1 MPSVFG
7 VRPPATSRCVPSIA
21 PRPVCRRTDSPDRP
35 STRSTAVRGQD
46 LDPLVPEEPLDRL
59 GDVRVLAVDQRAV
72 PLDDGHAAAE
82 AAERL
87 RQLEAHVAAAQDDQV
102 FRELVQLQGLDVG
115 QRASLREAGGVVDP
129 GTRPGVDDDGL
140 AAERPGPA
148 RVERDLDRLRRDE
161 APVAHDELRAALPVL
176 RQVHLDQSVD
186 HLPLA
191 VADGGHVD
199 LPVAAG
205 DPELGAAAEIVGDLG
220 AVDDVLAR
228 QAGDVGA
235 RPADIPPLDDRRA
248 LPLRGQRPGQELAG
262 RPAAQDDHVVF
273 LGLRHVFLLRVNP
286 TGSRRPSIITDPA

>member
-7 VRPPATSRCVPSIA
+7 VRPPATRRCVPSIA
-21 PRPVCRRTDSPDRP
+21 PRRRVQADGLAGSPLDAIDGGP
-35 STRSTAVRGQD
+35 GQD

-59 GDVRVLAVDQRAV
+59 GHVRVLAVDQRAV

-102 FRELVQLQGLDVG
+102 FREVVQVQGLDVG
-115 QRASLREAGGVVDP
+115 QRARLREPGGVVDP

-161 APVAHDELRAALPVL
+161 APLAHDELRAALPVL
-176 RQVHLDQSVD
+176 LEVDRDQPVH

-199 LPVAAG
+199 LPVAGG
-205 DPELGAAAEIVGDLG
+205 DPELGAPAEI
-220 AVDDVLAR
+220 A
-228 QAGDVGA
+228 
-235 RPADIPPLDDRRA
+235 
-248 LPLRGQRPGQELAG
+248 
-262 RPAAQDDHVVF
+262 
-273 LGLRHVFLLRVNP
+273 
-286 TGSRRPSIITDPA
+286 RRPWRRG